1 MAGWQLDAF
10 TSSLT
15 AAAPATTRAYERDLR
30 RFVAWAGERGV
41 DAPEAVDRQLLR
53 TYLAA
58 LTAEGKARRTIAR
71 TASSLRRS
79 FGWLRR
85 SGVIEVDPTTRLSAP
100 KGDARLPHVL
110 RADELHVLLDDPP
123 ARVADEPEAVRW
135 RD

>member
-15 AAAPATTRAYERDLR
+15 AAAPATISAYDRDLR
-30 RFVAWAGERGV
+30 RFVAWAGQRGTEG
-41 DAPEAVDRQLLR
+41 PEAVDRQLLR

-58 LTAEGKARRTIAR
+58 LTTEGKARRTIAR
-71 TASSLRRS
+71 TASSLRRY

-85 SGVIEVDPTTRLSAP
+85 AGTIEVDPTTRLSAQ

-110 RADELHVLLDDPP
+110 RADELH
-123 ARVADEPEAVRW
+123 
-135 RD
+135 